1 MKLILAS
8 ASPRRKELLKN
19 AGYEYEVCP
28 ADIDE
33 TMPQGVEPETA
44 CEILSRKK
52 AQAVLEENPDAVV
65 LGSDTIVVLGN
76 TILGK
81 PENEED
87 AKAMLRAL
95 SGRVH
100 QVYTGLCVCG
110 KDKTLSLVSRADVRF
125 YNLSD
130 AVIDAYIA
138 TKEPMDKAGAYGIQ
152 GVGSMLVKS
161 IEGDYFTIVGLPLSK
176 AARMLGEFG
185 IKGYLPFE
193 EE

>member
-1 MKLILAS
+1 MRLILAS

-33 TMPQGVEPETA
+33 TMPEGVEPETA

-100 QVYTGLCVCG
+100 QVYTGLCVCS
-110 KDKTLSLVSRADVRF
+110 KEKTLSLVSRADVRF

-152 GVGSMLVKS
+152 GVGSMLVRS
-161 IEGDYFTIVGLPLSK
+161 IEGDYFTIVGLPMAK

-185 IKGYLPFE
+185 IKGYLPFDVE
-193 EE
+193 

>member
-1 MKLILAS
+1 MRLILAS

-33 TMPQGVEPETA
+33 TTPDRVEPKVA
-44 CEILSRKK
+44 CEILARKK

-76 TILGK
+76 RILGK
-81 PENEED
+81 PQDEED

-100 QVYTGLCVCG
+100 QVYTGLCVCS
-110 KDKTLSLVSRADVRF
+110 KEKTLSLVSEANVRF
-125 YNLSD
+125 YELSD
-130 AVIDAYIA
+130 DTIDAYIK
-138 TKEPMDKAGAYGIQ
+138 TGEPMDKAGAYGIQ
-152 GVGSMLVKS
+152 AIGSMLVKS
-161 IEGDYFTIVGLPLSK
+161 IEGDYFTIVGLPLAK
-176 AARMLGEFG
+176 AARMLAEFG
-185 IKGYLPFE
+185 IKGYLPLD
-193 EE
+193 

>member
-33 TMPQGVEPETA
+33 TMPEGVEPETA

-87 AKAMLRAL
+87 AKAMLKAL

-100 QVYTGLCVCG
+100 QVYTGLCVCS

-161 IEGDYFTIVGLPLSK
+161 IEGDYFTIVGLPMAK

-185 IKGYLPFE
+185 IKGYLPFDAE
-193 EE
+193 

>member
-33 TMPQGVEPETA
+33 TMPEGVEPETA

-81 PENEED
+81 PEDKE
-87 AKAMLRAL
+87 AARAMLRAL

-100 QVYTGLCVCG
+100 QVYTGLCVCS
-110 KDKTLSLVSRADVRF
+110 KDRTLSLVSRADVRF
-125 YNLSD
+125 YPLSD
-130 AVIDAYIA
+130 ELIDAYIA
-138 TKEPMDKAGAYGIQ
+138 TNEPMDKAGAYGIQ

-161 IEGDYFTIVGLPLSK
+161 IEGDYFTIVGLPVAK

-193 EE
+193 E

>member
-33 TMPQGVEPETA
+33 TMPEGVEPETA

-81 PENEED
+81 PEDKE
-87 AKAMLRAL
+87 AARAMLRSL

-100 QVYTGLCVCG
+100 QVYTGLCVCS
-110 KDKTLSLVSRADVRF
+110 KDRTLSLVSRADVRF
-125 YNLSD
+125 YPLSD
-130 AVIDAYIA
+130 ELIDAYIA
-138 TKEPMDKAGAYGIQ
+138 TNEPMDKAGAYGIQ

-161 IEGDYFTIVGLPLSK
+161 IEGDYFTIVGLPVAK

-185 IKGYLPFE
+185 IKGHLPFE
-193 EE
+193 E

>member
-33 TMPQGVEPETA
+33 TMPEGVEPETA

-81 PENEED
+81 PEDKE
-87 AKAMLRAL
+87 AARAMLRAL

-100 QVYTGLCVCG
+100 QVYTGLCVCS
-110 KDKTLSLVSRADVRF
+110 KDRTLSLVSRADVRF
-125 YNLSD
+125 YPLSD
-130 AVIDAYIA
+130 ELIDAYIA
-138 TKEPMDKAGAYGIQ
+138 TDEPMDKAGAYGIQ

-161 IEGDYFTIVGLPLSK
+161 IEGDYFTIVGLPVAK

-193 EE
+193 E

>member
-33 TMPQGVEPETA
+33 TMPKGVEPETA

-81 PENEED
+81 PEDKE
-87 AKAMLRAL
+87 AARAMLRAL
-95 SGRVH
+95 SGKVH
-100 QVYTGLCVCG
+100 QVYTGLCVCS
-110 KDKTLSLVSRADVRF
+110 KDRTLSLVSRADVRF
-125 YNLSD
+125 YPLSD
-130 AVIDAYIA
+130 ELIDAYIA
-138 TKEPMDKAGAYGIQ
+138 TNEPMDKAGAYGIQ

-161 IEGDYFTIVGLPLSK
+161 IEGDYFTIVGLPVAK

-193 EE
+193 E

>member
-33 TMPQGVEPETA
+33 STPEGVEPQVA
-44 CEILSRKK
+44 CEILARKK
-52 AQAVLEENPDAVV
+52 AQAVLSENPDSVV

-76 TILGK
+76 RILGK
-81 PENEED
+81 PQDEAD
-87 AKAMLRAL
+87 AKAMLREL

-100 QVYTGLCVCG
+100 QVYTGLCVCS
-110 KDKTLSLVSRADVRF
+110 KDKTLSLVSCADVRF
-125 YNLSD
+125 YELSEE
-130 AVIDAYIA
+130 VIDAYIG

-152 GVGSMLVKS
+152 GIGSMLVKS

-176 AARMLGEFG
+176 AARMLAEFG
-185 IKGYLPFE
+185 IKGHLPFD
-193 EE
+193 

>member
-33 TMPQGVEPETA
+33 TMPEGVEPETA

-81 PENEED
+81 PEDKE
-87 AKAMLRAL
+87 AARAMLRAL

-100 QVYTGLCVCG
+100 QVYTGLCVCS
-110 KDKTLSLVSRADVRF
+110 KDRTLSLVSLADVRF
-125 YNLSD
+125 YPLSD
-130 AVIDAYIA
+130 ELIDAYIA
-138 TKEPMDKAGAYGIQ
+138 TNEPMDKAGAYGIQ

-161 IEGDYFTIVGLPLSK
+161 IEGDYFTIVGLPVAK

-193 EE
+193 E

>member
-1 MKLILAS
+1 MRLILAS

-33 TMPQGVEPETA
+33 TMPEGVEPETA

-100 QVYTGLCVCG
+100 QVYTGLCVCS
-110 KDKTLSLVSRADVRF
+110 KEKTLSLVSRADVRF

-152 GVGSMLVKS
+152 GVGSMLVRS
-161 IEGDYFTIVGLPLSK
+161 IEGDYFTIVGLPMAK

-185 IKGYLPFE
+185 IKGYLPFGAE
-193 EE
+193 